1 MFSSKKSNKQDSL
14 NPSTSENRINE
25 GTTFIGD
32 IQSTGFFRI
41 DGTVEGDIASP
52 ARVVIGKTG
61 VVKGVLHCDN
71 ADIEGKVHGE
81 LKVSE
86 TLTLRAS
93 AIINGD
99 VKTTELIVEPGAE
112 LNGKCNMQSNV
123 KTLGQENDKSKS
135 RKEKKKK
142 IS

>member
-1 MFSSKKSNKQDSL
+1 MFSSKKSKNQGGMD
-14 NPSTSENRINE
+14 PTTSENRINE

-41 DGTVEGDIASP
+41 DGTVEGDITSP

-61 VVKGVLHCDN
+61 VIKGILHCDN
-71 ADIEGKVHGE
+71 ADIEGKVEGK

-93 AIINGD
+93 AVINGE
-99 VKTTELIVEPGAE
+99 VKTTELVVEPGAE
-112 LNGKCNMQSNV
+112 LNGNCNMQTNV
-123 KTLGQENDKSKS
+123 KTLGQENDKSRTKQQ
-135 RKEKKKK
+135 KKKK